1 MILSPFNKVD
11 FIPKKSIFF
20 VDTPMNT
27 RIQKWGNSL
36 ALRIPHAFAKNF
48 HLTKGSAVELSLEDG
63 KLVITP
69 VQKNSYTLKQLL
81 AGVSKQ
87 NLHSAVDWG
96 PPMGKEIW

>member
-1 MILSPFNKVD
+1 MILSSINKVD
-11 FIPKKSIFF
+11 LSPKTCIFF

-48 HLTKGSAVELSLEDG
+48 HLMKGSAVELSLEDG

-69 VQKNSYTLKQLL
+69 VQKKSYTLKQLL

-87 NLHSAVDWG
+87 NLHGEVDWD